1 MCKSSKCAK
10 LDYMKQATAPF
21 PDPVK
26 KWIVRGLYGV
36 TWPLAWPARTLY
48 HRWRNCRG
56 FSFGARLLSIVPG
69 RVGQYLRA
77 AYYMQTLER
86 CCHDVSVGFLSFF
99 AHPACSVGQR
109 VYIGSLCT
117 IGRSTLEDGALI
129 ASRVS
134 VNAEVTPM
142 QVPQPI
148 RIGRASWLGESAI
161 VQADVGAQ
169 AIVGAGCVVTQA
181 VADCTTVAG
190 NPAKRIA

>member
-1 MCKSSKCAK
+1 MREVRKCAK
-10 LDYMKQATAPF
+10 LDHMEHAAQYVPYDA
-21 PDPVK
+21 K

-48 HRWRNCRG
+48 NRWRSCHA
-56 FSFGARLLSIVPG
+56 FAFGARLLSIVPG

-77 AYYMQTLER
+77 AFYMQTLER
-86 CCHDVSVGFLSFF
+86 CCYDLSVGFLSFF
-99 AHPACSVGQR
+99 AHPACHVGER

-117 IGRSTLEDGALI
+117 IGRCTVEDGALI

-134 VNAEVTPM
+134 VNAPVAPM
-142 QVPQPI
+142 HTPQPI

-161 VQADVGAQ
+161 VLADVGTQ

-181 VADCTTVAG
+181 VADCTTVVG

>member
-1 MCKSSKCAK
+1 MREVRKCAK
-10 LDYMKQATAPF
+10 LDHMEHAAQYVPYRA
-21 PDPVK
+21 K

-48 HRWRNCRG
+48 SRWRSCHG
-56 FSFGARLLSIVPG
+56 FAFGARLLSIVPG

-77 AYYMQTLER
+77 AFYMQTLER
-86 CCHDVSVGFLSFF
+86 CCFDLSVGFLSFF
-99 AHPACSVGQR
+99 AHPACRVGER

-117 IGRSTLEDGALI
+117 IGRSTVEDGALI

-134 VNAEVTPM
+134 VNAPAAPM
-142 QVPQPI
+142 QTPQPI

-161 VQADVGAQ
+161 VLADVGAQ

-181 VADCTTVAG
+181 VADCTTVVG